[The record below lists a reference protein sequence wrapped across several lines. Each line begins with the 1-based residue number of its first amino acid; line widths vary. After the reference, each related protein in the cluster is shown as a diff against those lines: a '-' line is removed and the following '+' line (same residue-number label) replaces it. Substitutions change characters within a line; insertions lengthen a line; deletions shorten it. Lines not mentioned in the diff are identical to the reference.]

1 MYKREKMWYT
11 NPVPVYLRFF
21 CRIRLPGWVCRG
33 VLRYDETVRNL
44 GMTDIAIEGKDP
56 FQMPAA
62 SLAYLGDAVY
72 EIEVRTAL
80 VTAGVTKPSVASLRY
95 VTATA
100 QCQVLEKILPCLNEK
115 ENDIYHRGRNCV
127 HNMPPKSCTMAEYR
141 RATGLEALFGYLW
154 LAGEKERLAQLCRI
168 GFAGMEL
175 YGE

>member
-1 MYKREKMWYT
+1 
-11 NPVPVYLRFF
+11 
-21 CRIRLPGWVCRG
+21 
-33 VLRYDETVRNL
+33 
-44 GMTDIAIEGKDP
+44 MTDMITEGKDP

-80 VTAGVTKPSVASLRY
+80 VSSGVTKPSVASLQY

-100 QCQVLEKILPCLNEK
+100 QCQVLERILPCLTEK

-154 LAGEKERLAQLCRI
+154 LAGEKDRLTELCRI
-168 GFAGMEL
+168 GFAGMGL
-175 YGE
+175 YDEK

>member
-1 MYKREKMWYT
+1 MIDVVT
-11 NPVPVYLRFF
+11 
-21 CRIRLPGWVCRG
+21 
-33 VLRYDETVRNL
+33 
-44 GMTDIAIEGKDP
+44 EGKDP

-80 VTAGVTKPSVASLRY
+80 VLAGVQKPSVASLRY
-95 VTATA
+95 VTACA
-100 QCQVLEKILPCLNEK
+100 QCQVLERILPCLNER

-127 HNMPPKSCTMAEYR
+127 HNMPPKSCTMSEYR

-154 LAGEKERLAQLCRI
+154 LAGEKERLAALCRI

-175 YGE
+175 YGSDDVPEEAKGTENG

>member
-1 MYKREKMWYT
+1 
-11 NPVPVYLRFF
+11 
-21 CRIRLPGWVCRG
+21 
-33 VLRYDETVRNL
+33 
-44 GMTDIAIEGKDP
+44 MTDMITEGKDP

-80 VTAGVTKPSVASLRY
+80 VSSGVTKPSVASLQY

-100 QCQVLEKILPCLNEK
+100 QCQVLERILPCLTEK

-154 LAGEKERLAQLCRI
+154 LAGEKDRLTELCRI
-168 GFAGMEL
+168 GFAGMGL
-175 YGE
+175 YSDAE

>member
-1 MYKREKMWYT
+1 
-11 NPVPVYLRFF
+11 
-21 CRIRLPGWVCRG
+21 
-33 VLRYDETVRNL
+33 
-44 GMTDIAIEGKDP
+44 MTDMITEGKDP

-80 VTAGVTKPSVASLRY
+80 VSSGVTKPSVASLQY

-100 QCQVLEKILPCLNEK
+100 QCQVLERILPCLTEK

-154 LAGEKERLAQLCRI
+154 LAGEKDRLTELCRI
-168 GFAGMEL
+168 GFAGMGL
-175 YGE
+175 YDAK

>member
-1 MYKREKMWYT
+1 
-11 NPVPVYLRFF
+11 
-21 CRIRLPGWVCRG
+21 
-33 VLRYDETVRNL
+33 
-44 GMTDIAIEGKDP
+44 MTDMITEGKDT

-80 VTAGVTKPSVASLRY
+80 VSSGVTKPSVASLQY

-100 QCQVLEKILPCLNEK
+100 QCQVLERILPCLTEK

-154 LAGEKERLAQLCRI
+154 LAGEKDRLTELCRI
-168 GFAGMEL
+168 GFAGMGL
-175 YGE
+175 YSDAE